1 VFPILERGPLNRSI
15 ADSHLSIATL
25 LEKDRELISP
35 AMGRYSDL
43 VVDTAE
49 GAWLHTLDGRSVLDF
64 TSGIG
69 VTNLGHRHPAV
80 VSAVHEQVDR
90 LWHVSG
96 TTHHPQL
103 VAAAEALVG
112 VTPAG
117 LNSVFFGNSGAE
129 AVEAA
134 IKLARRATGRSE
146 IIAFFGA
153 FHGRTYG
160 AVTLTASRAKYR
172 VQMGPFLPGVHH
184 VRYPYCFRLCSH
196 GPGEPC
202 PIAAGQDLDLLF
214 QTVVPPESVA
224 AIVVEPIQ
232 GEGGYVVPP
241 DGFLR
246 KLREICDT
254 HGILLVADE
263 VQTGFGRSGRMFA
276 VEHAGVVPDI
286 MCVAK
291 GLGNGLPI
299 GAMVAKSS
307 VMSKWHS
314 GEHGT
319 TYGGNAVACAAAV
332 AVIET
337 LRSERLPER
346 AAALGERILERV
358 RGWRVDHPRLGDVR
372 GRGFMIG
379 LEFMEDGRPA
389 PELVQ
394 RIIKA
399 AVDRN
404 LLILSCGVDENV
416 IRLIPPLTLTEEEMT
431 HGLDILEA
439 SLGAAG
445 A

>member
-1 VFPILERGPLNRSI
+1 MFPILERGPLNRSI

-307 VMSKWHS
+307 VMSKWHP

-404 LLILSCGVDENV
+404 LLVLSCGVDENV

>member
-1 VFPILERGPLNRSI
+1 MFPILERGPLNRSI

-307 VMSKWHS
+307 VMSKWHP

>member
-307 VMSKWHS
+307 VMSKWHP

-404 LLILSCGVDENV
+404 LLVLSCGVDENV

>member
-1 VFPILERGPLNRSI
+1 MFPILERGPLNRSI

-202 PIAAGQDLDLLF
+202 PIAAGEDLDLLF

-307 VMSKWHS
+307 VMSKWHP

-404 LLILSCGVDENV
+404 LLVLSCGVDENV

>member
-1 VFPILERGPLNRSI
+1 LNRSI

>member
-1 VFPILERGPLNRSI
+1 LNRSI

-307 VMSKWHS
+307 VMSKWHP

-404 LLILSCGVDENV
+404 LLVLSCGVDENV

>member
-1 VFPILERGPLNRSI
+1 MFPILERGPLNRSI

-307 VMSKWHS
+307 VMSKWHP

-332 AVIET
+332 AGIET

-404 LLILSCGVDENV
+404 LLVLSCGVDENV

>member
-1 VFPILERGPLNRSI
+1 MNRSI

-404 LLILSCGVDENV
+404 LLVLSCGVDENV

>member
-1 VFPILERGPLNRSI
+1 LNRSI

-307 VMSKWHS
+307 VMSKWHP

>member
-1 VFPILERGPLNRSI
+1 MFPILERGPLNRSI

-404 LLILSCGVDENV
+404 LLVLSCGVDENV